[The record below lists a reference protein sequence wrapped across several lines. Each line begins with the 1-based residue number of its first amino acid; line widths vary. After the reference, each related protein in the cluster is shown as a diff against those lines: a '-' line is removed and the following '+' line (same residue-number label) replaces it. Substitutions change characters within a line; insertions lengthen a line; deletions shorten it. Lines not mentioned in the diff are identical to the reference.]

1 MELHNIRM
9 RHIDPDTGSVNLD
22 EVILTS
28 SDPRWAKIAL
38 TLISD
43 HYFQNESD
51 PNVEFLTTKTKKKEK
66 NANMD
71 SD

>member
-9 RHIDPDTGSVNLD
+9 RHIDPDTGRVNSD

-28 SDPRWAKIAL
+28 HDQRWAKIAL

-43 HYFQNESD
+43 HYFENEAD
-51 PNVEFLTTKTKKKEK
+51 PNVEFLTTKTEKKEK
-66 NANMD
+66 DVNMD
-71 SD
+71 FN